1 MHAKG
6 VLAKINDGWLWKELV
21 MTKIYCN
28 TSRMWWHQFLSCC
41 TYWFQK
47 HYASVFVS
55 TNKSVDKEL
64 TPNPVWSMQNTVALW
79 LSLTVQQQSTGSPHQ
94 ASVDQTETLTQAA
107 PIMLSN
113 SLTVQPQSTG
123 SQNEAS
129 VDQTE
134 TITHSE
140 LRRSLIASQEEE
152 ASVDADE
159 TIAEVQPRMLLG
171 FRGFTIPPYWV
182 NS

>member
-1 MHAKG
+1 
-6 VLAKINDGWLWKELV
+6 
-21 MTKIYCN
+21 
-28 TSRMWWHQFLSCC
+28 
-41 TYWFQK
+41 
-47 HYASVFVS
+47 
-55 TNKSVDKEL
+55 
-64 TPNPVWSMQNTVALW
+64 
-79 LSLTVQQQSTGSPHQ
+79 
-94 ASVDQTETLTQAA
+94 
-107 PIMLSN
+107 MLSN

-129 VDQTE
+129 LDQTE

-171 FRGFTIPPYWV
+171 FRGFTIPPY
-182 NS
+182 